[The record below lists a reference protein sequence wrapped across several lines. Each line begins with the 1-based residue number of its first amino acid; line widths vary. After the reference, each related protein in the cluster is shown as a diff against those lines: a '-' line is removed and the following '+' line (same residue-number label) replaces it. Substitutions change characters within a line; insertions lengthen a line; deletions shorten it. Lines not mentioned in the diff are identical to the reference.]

1 MSARRCYLA
10 SIVPPSHI
18 LGIILVF
25 IFRRRPLTLL
35 SCNRFV
41 VKHNQHV
48 PFKSHDLTI
57 RLFVATIFLRLFS
70 YLQTI
75 YVYLPAWIKCA
86 SLHSF
91 DRLRTGETANF
102 TRTRVRCPVFELVPP
117 LRFPSPQQIS
127 TSTARCPAGL
137 KARSVNQCDGGVQN
151 IRHLRGNVR
160 TLSTLLAAAPEAIH
174 SSLRAAGPGTIGTSP
189 ITCWRHL
196 IGSRAPWSPVL
207 PPLQDVK

>member
-10 SIVPPSHI
+10 PIVPPSHI
-18 LGIILVF
+18 LGIILV
-25 IFRRRPLTLL
+25 
-35 SCNRFV
+35 
-41 VKHNQHV
+41 
-48 PFKSHDLTI
+48 
-57 RLFVATIFLRLFS
+57 LFS
-70 YLQTI
+70 EGDPSPCFHAIALSSNITNMFLSSPTISLYVCLLPQFFYVCFRNPQTI